1 MEGLF
6 SPVHRDGSHWV
17 DWREHGCD
25 GKEVLKA
32 AVAQAKVPVVVKRV
46 NKVKESVE
54 RRHGNVREGQVD
66 DEVISH
72 SPHASVSQNDPDDCD
87 VPCDGHQD
95 DEGVSYRPQSHLKEE
110 ETRGA

>member
-1 MEGLF
+1 MK
-6 SPVHRDGSHWV
+6 
-17 DWREHGCD
+17 C
-25 GKEVLKA
+25 
-32 AVAQAKVPVVVKRV
+32 V
-46 NKVKESVE
+46 NKVEESVE

-110 ETRGA
+110 ETRGAEVVIMNKRWDADFNPRMGGKKTLFYK